1 MNNETGLPSLDHL
14 KGEHFWEVKKFGDG
28 VGQGFY
34 LVLYK
39 VEDCVKAS
47 SEIVTVDNPE
57 AHWWNNKPKTVG
69 KVVKK
74 EVEDTKNVSVKSRYI
89 GDKDEEAY
97 EIAKAK
103 ARGFNYAEPSP
114 SYYRTLNIDEEMIRE
129 TALEIL
135 SEIDNQ
141 NRVDRFVG
149 KYPPKKLGE

>member
-14 KGEHFWEVKKFGDG
+14 KGEHFWEVKKFDR

-39 VEDCVKAS
+39 VEDCVRAS
-47 SEIVTVDNPE
+47 SEIITEDNPK
-57 AHWWNNKPKTVG
+57 ARWWNNKPKTVD
-69 KVVKK
+69 KVVTK
-74 EVEDTKNVSVKSRYI
+74 EVEGTKDVPVRSRYI

-97 EIAKAK
+97 EIAKVR
-103 ARGFNYAEPSP
+103 ARGLNYAEPSP
-114 SYYRTLNIDEEMIRE
+114 AYYRTLNIDEEMIRE

-135 SEIDNQ
+135 SEIDNE